1 MEELC
6 FSEVPIN
13 LFHSIRRHTTRQ
25 YTIIQLFKLGNVSTA
40 QKLYRIRLI
49 SSNYLQT
56 AVFRQINT
64 WEDSLLYSLIYV
76 WNVFRSSKYWPSYA
90 KHLCENTRGFHLVY
104 LRFDNTLIGN
114 SIKHKIYQ
122 ISRNSIRCLGSH
134 KVTIKPKD
142 EFFCLIST
150 KRHTNKAKP
159 KNTARNLLS
168 RKLLHPILEQAV
180 SFFKISY
187 LITN

>member
-64 WEDSLLYSLIYV
+64 
-76 WNVFRSSKYWPSYA
+76 
-90 KHLCENTRGFHLVY
+90 
-104 LRFDNTLIGN
+104 
-114 SIKHKIYQ
+114 
-122 ISRNSIRCLGSH
+122 
-134 KVTIKPKD
+134 
-142 EFFCLIST
+142 
-150 KRHTNKAKP
+150 
-159 KNTARNLLS
+159 
-168 RKLLHPILEQAV
+168 
-180 SFFKISY
+180 
-187 LITN
+187 